1 MFMSKLFSL
10 QTKTEIFIC
19 LFSMGL
25 MVCIWIFGYAF
36 LAHEKQ
42 ITLAAA
48 RQANANRAQIL
59 EHQTQSV
66 LKEIDDYL
74 LLVKQDYES
83 SGKLSPAT
91 LSFTERLLS
100 RVDVKQIGIADRQG
114 NLALFGRPE
123 VKVNIASEER
133 FQSQKQQNSTLLHID
148 KPHLGLLPDQHYLY
162 LSMRL
167 NDREGDFAGIA
178 SVAVSMENFFA
189 IPSGSDQQP
198 HDGIVIL
205 GLDGIVRTSVNFPA
219 MLPGEAHDQDPL
231 LTAIQYNQVGEQTS
245 HDSHGRLYYR
255 AFRLIPGYPL
265 IISTE
270 ISEPVALKA
279 FYERKRDFILLG
291 ILFFLI
297 ILLFDGYLIRTI
309 RNRVRAE
316 TTAEEISNRY
326 RTLLHD
332 IQDGVIQTDLSGK
345 ILMVNEAVSQMF
357 GYQAPGELIGK
368 DIAAFWPDTD
378 SRAELRQKVSLQE
391 HINDFPLSIRDRQGQ
406 TQEFS
411 VNASIRRDSM
421 GRMDGLVAVCRN
433 VTEQR
438 RIEREKKDL
447 LTKAASIERISSLG
461 IMVASVA
468 HEISQPLQAGKLAV
482 ESVLYWQAQGK
493 ELSRKNQ
500 LDNIHRA
507 ADAFQRISRIVQHL
521 RDFVRPPEQGSAPS
535 PTVNQAVLSAL
546 DLMQTRL
553 KDHAINVRLALQA
566 DMPVPGGNLSR
577 LDEAVINVLHN
588 ALQALEST
596 TNPDRAIWISTLTV
610 QNDLILKIENNGPPL
625 DTAVAA
631 KAFEPFF
638 TTKARTEGMGL
649 GLHIVRNI
657 TQLAGG
663 NVEIANSDQGVMVEF
678 RFPGMKPIPAA
689 KNKES
694 SHANSTG

>member
-1 MFMSKLFSL
+1 
-10 QTKTEIFIC
+10 
-19 LFSMGL
+19 
-25 MVCIWIFGYAF
+25 
-36 LAHEKQ
+36 
-42 ITLAAA
+42 
-48 RQANANRAQIL
+48 
-59 EHQTQSV
+59 
-66 LKEIDDYL
+66 
-74 LLVKQDYES
+74 
-83 SGKLSPAT
+83 
-91 LSFTERLLS
+91 
-100 RVDVKQIGIADRQG
+100 
-114 NLALFGRPE
+114 
-123 VKVNIASEER
+123 
-133 FQSQKQQNSTLLHID
+133 
-148 KPHLGLLPDQHYLY
+148 
-162 LSMRL
+162 
-167 NDREGDFAGIA
+167 
-178 SVAVSMENFFA
+178 
-189 IPSGSDQQP
+189 
-198 HDGIVIL
+198 
-205 GLDGIVRTSVNFPA
+205 
-219 MLPGEAHDQDPL
+219 
-231 LTAIQYNQVGEQTS
+231 
-245 HDSHGRLYYR
+245 
-255 AFRLIPGYPL
+255 
-265 IISTE
+265 
-270 ISEPVALKA
+270 
-279 FYERKRDFILLG
+279 
-291 ILFFLI
+291 
-297 ILLFDGYLIRTI
+297 
-309 RNRVRAE
+309 
-316 TTAEEISNRY
+316 
-326 RTLLHD
+326 
-332 IQDGVIQTDLSGK
+332 
-345 ILMVNEAVSQMF
+345 MVNEAVSQMF
-357 GYQAPGELIGK
+357 GYQAPSELIGK

-638 TTKARTEGMGL
+638 TTKARTDGMGL